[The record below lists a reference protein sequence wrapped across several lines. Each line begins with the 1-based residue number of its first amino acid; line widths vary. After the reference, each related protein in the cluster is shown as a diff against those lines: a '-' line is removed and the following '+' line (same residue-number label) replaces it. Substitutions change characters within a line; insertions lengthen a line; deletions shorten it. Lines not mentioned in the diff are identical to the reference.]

1 MISYL
6 ILVTFSL
13 SITLS
18 KQITGVF
25 TSFDSLEWE
34 GKGEPMPAYPT
45 WWASLSWEID
55 GSIMNSGDTFTLHMP
70 CVFKFATSEDQLDL
84 VTVNPDTGNPITYA
98 ACNLISGDVV
108 VSFSEL
114 QCILSE
120 EVQASTHVFGSLN
133 VPIIFN
139 IGFAGSNVDLV
150 CASMFQKGTNMISF
164 SDGDTIISTEAEFGQ
179 GRTQMF
185 RESSVL
191 NKAELILVHDNF
203 DLCGEGLSLLGLV
216 MEFETPGGR
225 FDCNSMGV
233 GITNE
238 LNAWGAPTTFEKLLE
253 PIPICDNTLFAY
265 DFRRGVPPGFPF
277 IYISVKL
284 PNRQPYFI
292 TLSTIYN
299 CDGGGDAYRTTS
311 SISGTYANDDPGP
324 DVDAVDLVT
333 QTYTGSSTQV
343 STVTFDPNLDR
354 TMTIIVQV
362 PVPTVTETSTYD
374 GKTTSYTTITAEPG
388 STGTVIEFVPDYASE
403 EISTV
408 IESSNQ
414 DEETEWTAPLSEHTF
429 ESQLSIIEGE
439 TDWTRAS
446 GESTEREESGTS
458 TTSNRYTTSN
468 SPATVTETRT
478 GTGSGTQSI
487 TLSNDSG
494 VNETVTEIVVVP
506 TPTVTIAS
514 TYGGTST
521 SYTTIS
527 DGPGSTVT
535 VIEYRPI
542 QSSNN
547 VDSAG
552 NSIRSHTTVTITGTW
567 TGLTTR
573 VTTLPFNP
581 DIDDN
586 VTVAVEIPI
595 ATVVATYDESKTM
608 YSTKSG
614 KIVGTFEGH
623 LSGDTENIVTS
634 TDPTRDA
641 VIEKGIEIESG
652 NASSSSFP
660 YLVILLA
667 CLINFLVF

>member
-388 STGTVIEFVPDYASE
+388 STEP
-403 EISTV
+403 
-408 IESSNQ
+408 N
-414 DEETEWTAPLSEHTF
+414 
-429 ESQLSIIEGE
+429 
-439 TDWTRAS
+439 
-446 GESTEREESGTS
+446 TS
-458 TTSNRYTTSN
+458 TTRTDVPPDLAPT
-468 SPATVTETRT
+468 TVTETRT
-478 GTGSGTQSI
+478 WTDSTTHVTTVSFDSDVDKTMTIIVEVPVPTMTITKTYDGYTVSYSTLTAEPGLTAIIIEYFPAKSGSPAEDDPDKITETRTRTWTGSTTRSSTLPYNPDVDVTITVILEVPSTTVIATDKGSGTTTSGIQHDPIGGGKTDDKTTGRGTVRESSTSSVKGGSVTVMEAGVGSLLTTSSLAI
-487 TLSNDSG
+487 LLSNV
-494 VNETVTEIVVVP
+494 VNLVV
-506 TPTVTIAS
+506 
-514 TYGGTST
+514 
-521 SYTTIS
+521 
-527 DGPGSTVT
+527 
-535 VIEYRPI
+535 
-542 QSSNN
+542 
-547 VDSAG
+547 
-552 NSIRSHTTVTITGTW
+552 
-567 TGLTTR
+567 
-573 VTTLPFNP
+573 
-581 DIDDN
+581 
-586 VTVAVEIPI
+586 
-595 ATVVATYDESKTM
+595 
-608 YSTKSG
+608 
-614 KIVGTFEGH
+614 
-623 LSGDTENIVTS
+623 
-634 TDPTRDA
+634 
-641 VIEKGIEIESG
+641 
-652 NASSSSFP
+652 
-660 YLVILLA
+660 
-667 CLINFLVF
+667 LIF